1 MKQVADRHRT
11 EREFKV
17 GDLVL
22 IKLNPAQMRS
32 RITSRTDTRLL
43 RRYEGPVPII
53 AKVGKVAYKIQLPDW
68 LHIHPIMHVSCL
80 KPFHKDSVDPERQND
95 QRPPMKRKKSYVKE
109 LLQIADER
117 IVKDNKG
124 RSRKEYLIQWR
135 FEDGAVE
142 HRWEKEA
149 DLKKKFDKALQEF
162 HKKKVVAVAD

>member
-1 MKQVADRHRT
+1 MKQVVDRHRT

-80 KPFHKDSVDPERQND
+80 K
-95 QRPPMKRKKSYVKE
+95 
-109 LLQIADER
+109 
-117 IVKDNKG
+117 
-124 RSRKEYLIQWR
+124 
-135 FEDGAVE
+135 
-142 HRWEKEA
+142 
-149 DLKKKFDKALQEF
+149 
-162 HKKKVVAVAD
+162 